1 MVRTGG
7 RTVILGVDK
16 FVIDILA
23 RGLVSGITGGW
34 KDMEDA
40 PEAVRGRWYMGS
52 LGLEVI
58 ILADCVPCYHN
69 HSKSWVTLR
78 TWSLR

>member
-58 ILADCVPCYHN
+58 ILADCVPCTTTIQN
-69 HSKSWVTLR
+69 HG
-78 TWSLR
+78 SLFEPGA